1 MQSTIVRSAAPL
13 CLPRI
18 DSFGCLGRDGQ
29 KLIEL
34 FDGCKKLLVIT
45 GAGVSTESGIPD
57 YRSPGRP
64 EYKPLQHNDFIKSEY
79 VRRRYWARSFVGYG
93 KVGNAQPNLAH
104 TTLALM
110 ENHGKVA
117 NLITQNVDRLH
128 HKAGHQRVLEL
139 HGTIHEVECLSC
151 SHSTPRH
158 RLQDTLLQQNAAW
171 LQRFRLMSHERP
183 DGDSELPENGY
194 ADFTPP
200 ACEGCG
206 SRLLKPRVTFHGGAL
221 PPATAA
227 AAWDL
232 AVGCDGLLVVGSTL
246 STFSAF
252 RLAREA
258 ARGKVEAAAGEVLAA
273 LARRLG
279 LPQPDS
285 PDAAGGGASTAEA
298 GGRFAH
304 PRAGPLTL

>member
-1 MQSTIVRSAAPL
+1 
-13 CLPRI
+13 
-18 DSFGCLGRDGQ
+18 
-29 KLIEL
+29 
-34 FDGCKKLLVIT
+34 
-45 GAGVSTESGIPD
+45 
-57 YRSPGRP
+57 
-64 EYKPLQHNDFIKSEY
+64 
-79 VRRRYWARSFVGYG
+79 
-93 KVGNAQPNLAH
+93 
-104 TTLALM
+104 M

-232 AVGCDGLLVVGSTL
+232 AVGCDGLLIVGSTL

-258 ARGKVEAAAGEVLAA
+258 ARRHGRVGIVSYGPTRADPIAAFKVEAAAGEVLAA